1 MKDTRKSD
9 STKNGVENKK
19 IQKLFVLFIL
29 YIYSILLYYIDIYFN
44 IFLYFV
50 SFISVSYICIYN
62 ILLT

>member
-1 MKDTRKSD
+1 MKDTKKSD
-9 STKNGVENKK
+9 SIKNGVENKK